1 MQDDQIAA
9 IGFAKQRWGLAAEAG
24 YQVIPD
30 VLIRA
35 HQKLG
40 LDALDVMIILN
51 ISMHWWAAN
60 DLPYPR
66 VSVIAQ
72 RLDISPRTVQR
83 RLDQLQERGMVERL
97 APERKGGRTIRRF
110 RLAGLVQGL
119 EGLAAENLATRKRT
133 KRQERNSDA
142 GPPPG
147 EEARA

>member
-1 MQDDQIAA
+1 MLNSQLENTSVTSEQPAPT
-9 IGFAKQRWGLAAEAG
+9 GFAKQRWGKAADAG

-40 LDALDVMIILN
+40 LDALDVVIILN

-66 VSVIAQ
+66 VSVIAH

-83 RLDQLQERGMVERL
+83 RLDHLQDSGLLERL
-97 APERKGGRTIRRF
+97 GPERKGGRTIRRF
-110 RLAGLVQGL
+110 RLTGLVQRL
-119 EGLAAENLATRKRT
+119 ELLAVENLAVRERT
-133 KRQERNSDA
+133 Q
-142 GPPPG
+142 
-147 EEARA
+147 ARE